1 MFTVDYHQQLADH
14 GKVLV
19 LVKNFEP
26 ACKAELFHQT
36 FVSIA
41 SHHALIY
48 PKQSV
53 SRLTNLHFNRVRNES
68 LMDLPSDIHSDMSS
82 NNMVRDQPIWMRY
95 VRDLCSFNTAW
106 ASFQSHRAVL
116 GLIGFCC
123 CTNQDQMV
131 PAIQAYLQQKA
142 LISETPINGRFFILI
157 PTTDQ
162 TNSTLSI
169 EEANEIILAECKKLP
184 QSLLLTTDEILAH
197 PAEQVFNTDILSL
210 RQSSC
215 DLLSV
220 DSTDPSSLANLT
232 SFQTQSTSSHA
243 AILNPRLV
251 GALTELASNIYRSLE
266 KLVLTQDPKSAKIS
280 ALGNIDIS
288 DNDSSESG
296 IGGLSL
302 PVETATSKSTESG
315 SSDEHRFISKPY
327 TGSVIADGPGTSPV
341 QTDSGSVLL
350 FTVVIIIKVFSVA
363 IWFPRKNF
371 RPLTKLLLS
380 SLFSVNKHR
389 KLTAQRN
396 KHLGDV
402 CLQMGE
408 LDLAQFYYETALQL
422 LRPLMVHLWIAGAME
437 GLCAVAVARY
447 TYRSKN
453 VDLLNLSRRSL
464 RHKALANGAPEKAV
478 SKSTDFSTGMDVA
491 SQKVKQTSSHFTSSD
506 LCGNALEALEM
517 YKKAQIDVGLLE
529 ETAFKV
535 AHLLVS
541 EKQNAKACEL
551 LDSLH
556 VGTFD
561 DRIDMTVNQAKRLSA
576 LVGLYR
582 DLGYVRRASL
592 VAWQA
597 FGQNIKLPTVNEFDI
612 LFTSLYINVISS
624 ALLNESE
631 SYEID
636 SSSRATD
643 KSHSQTKRAV
653 TPTTLLRR
661 PAIPTSLSPVVRQ
674 HRSAWYPGSTGPTQL
689 RIIRSTTGANRYK
702 RAGRNPRPNKS
713 SVALEHSD
721 FHHIGWSQ
729 LQAAVLWQIV
739 ESYKMEVKFDDA
751 TEISWDRGLQ
761 LIGFIFS
768 LLDAWPCQLN
778 KTQCASFM
786 EDVCRLAVF
795 RSPDQPR
802 IAPNTIFPFKTDIS
816 GNVERYVR
824 SRHGVQMTMAQNDED
839 ESLQKRPIALR
850 QLVDLIEIPVHQL
863 PAFQS
868 ICLLPLP
875 AYLLPNELSKDG
887 LASAVPL
894 SSLSPSSNCSDLKPS
909 ETSFLANSGARP
921 SRLFEYAPTDSETL
935 GTGGFGKMHMDF
947 PHKSGDS
954 FAVLGSS
961 TFYDEM
967 HVEHR
972 LFKDQVILDW
982 STWLKRLT

>member
-157 PTTDQ
+157 PAMDQ

-215 DLLSV
+215 DLPSL
-220 DSTDPSSLANLT
+220 DSTDPSNLANLT

-280 ALGNIDIS
+280 ALSNIDIS

-302 PVETATSKSTESG
+302 PVDTATSKSTESG
-315 SSDEHRFISKPY
+315 SSDEHRFTSKPY
-327 TGSVIADGPGTSPV
+327 TGSVIADGLGTSPV

-363 IWFPRKNF
+363 IWFPQNNF
-371 RPLTKLLLS
+371 RPLTKSLS
-380 SLFSVNKHR
+380 LCLSLIFPFSFKLFGVNKHR

-447 TYRSKN
+447 TYRSKTA
-453 VDLLNLSRRSL
+453 DLLNSTRRSL
-464 RHKALANGAPEKAV
+464 RHKALANGASEKAV
-478 SKSTDFSTGMDVA
+478 SKSTDFSTGPDVA
-491 SQKVKQTSSHFTSSD
+491 SQKAKQTSSHFTSTD

-541 EKQNAKACEL
+541 EKQTTKACEL

-561 DRIDMTVNQAKRLSA
+561 DRIDMTINQAKRLSA

-612 LFTSLYINVISS
+612 LFTSLYVNVISS
-624 ALLNESE
+624 ASLNESE
-631 SYEID
+631 SYGID
-636 SSSRATD
+636 LPSRDTD

-653 TPTTLLRR
+653 TPTTLLRK

-674 HRSAWYPGSTGPTQL
+674 HRSVWYPGSTGSTQL
-689 RIIRSTTGANRYK
+689 RANRSTTGANRYK

-713 SVALEHSD
+713 SIVPEHSD
-721 FHHIGWSQ
+721 FHPIGWSQ

-778 KTQCASFM
+778 KTQCANFM

-802 IAPNTIFPFKTDIS
+802 IAPNTIFPFKTDMS
-816 GNVERYVR
+816 GNVARYVR
-824 SRHGVQMTMAQNDED
+824 SRQGVQITMAQNDEV
-839 ESLQKRPIALR
+839 ESLQERPMALR

-875 AYLLPNELSKDG
+875 AYLLPNELSKEG

-894 SSLSPSSNCSDLKPS
+894 SSLSPSSDCSDLKLA
-909 ETSFLANSGARP
+909 ETSFLANTGTRP
-921 SRLFEYAPTDSETL
+921 ARLFEYAPTDSETL
-935 GTGGFGKMHMDF
+935 GIGSFRSESIVFT
-947 PHKSGDS
+947 SGN
-954 FAVLGSS
+954 F
-961 TFYDEM
+961 EI
-967 HVEHR
+967 R
-972 LFKDQVILDW
+972 LLA
-982 STWLKRLT
+982 S